1 MLITS
6 VLYAINFFFI
16 DFLLLNYRWRLEFK
30 KEDSLIE
37 AEVGPGTA
45 VDGGGN
51 SDRGNQGSNPNPGLE
66 IDSNLKIL
74 NAKWFI
80 SSISKNKIAYICLIS
95 ISIC

>member
-6 VLYAINFFFI
+6 VLYAINFLLI

-37 AEVGPGTA
+37 AEAGPVTA

-51 SDRGNQGSNPNPGLE
+51 SDRGNQGSNPNPGE
-66 IDSNLKIL
+66 IDTKSYYTLTTINFNIK
-74 NAKWFI
+74 F
-80 SSISKNKIAYICLIS
+80 
-95 ISIC
+95 